1 MKGIGSKEKRAR
13 EGGEEGGRRTMIR
26 SYLEKKINKERVSF
40 QLGVR
45 VENSQLLF

>member
-13 EGGEEGGRRTMIR
+13 EGERRGRRTMIR